1 MWLLMF
7 LKPIGKFFASIPW
20 KVWAV
25 IAVVAVLV
33 GSFWLYGNAQFNA
46 GVKQCEAK
54 QAKAQQKALAESI
67 TQELNAPV
75 IAQKAQ
81 ADIEP
86 IIVERVRVIRENIK
100 YTACADVEYPSGV
113 QASVREASAAV
124 DRVR

>member
-1 MWLLMF
+1 MPFLLL
-7 LKPIGKFFASIPW
+7 LKPFFDWLKNLPWQVYAGIALCVLIFFARLHWIG
-20 KVWAV
+20 
-25 IAVVAVLV
+25 V
-33 GSFWLYGNAQFNA
+33 G
-46 GVKQCEAK
+46 VERCEAR

-67 TQELNAPV
+67 TQELNAPA

-113 QASVREASAAV
+113 QASVREASTSA